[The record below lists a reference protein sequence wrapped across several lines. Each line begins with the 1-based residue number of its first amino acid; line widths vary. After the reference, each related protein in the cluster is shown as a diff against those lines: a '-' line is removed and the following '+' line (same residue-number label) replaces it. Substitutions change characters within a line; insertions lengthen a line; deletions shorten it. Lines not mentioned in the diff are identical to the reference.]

1 MLKKVLLGILA
12 LVAIFAIV
20 VATRPD
26 TYHVQ
31 RSTKIEAPADVVFAT
46 VNDFQTFAEW
56 SPWAKMDPAMRTTIS
71 TPSSGVGAKYEWS
84 GNKQVGK
91 GRMTIV
97 EATAPTHSK
106 EKLEFLEPFPGQ
118 AEAVFDI
125 KPNGNVVDVT
135 WSMTGKANFIG
146 KAFGLFVSMDK
157 MIGKTFDDGL
167 VNLKR
172 VSEAKRAAAATAA
185 APPAEPAKVPAA
197 APAKPATEPAKH

>member
-1 MLKKVLLGILA
+1 MLKKVLLGIVA

-31 RSTKIEAPADVVFAT
+31 RSTKIEAPADIVFAT
-46 VNDFQTFAEW
+46 VNDFHSFAEW
-56 SPWAKMDPAMRTTIS
+56 SPWAKMDPAMKTTIS
-71 TPSSGVGAKYEWS
+71 TPSAGVGAKYEWA

-97 EATAPTHSK
+97 EAQAPSHTK

-118 AEAVFDI
+118 ADASFDI

-135 WSMTGKANFIG
+135 WSMDGKANFIG
-146 KAFGLFVSMDK
+146 KAMGLFVSMDK
-157 MIGKTFDDGL
+157 MIGKTFDEGL
-167 VNLKR
+167 GNLKR
-172 VSEAKRAAAATAA
+172 LSEA
-185 APPAEPAKVPAA
+185 
-197 APAKPATEPAKH
+197 